1 MLTRRREENS
11 AEVTGLSSPK
21 RIRVGDSDH
30 DSQYPCFSALSSSH
44 TYTISTITPVET
56 INFSNQEDLTTSS
69 EHSAN
74 HNHYVATDETIR
86 PCQTST
92 RTLQLSLEA
101 SNQNLVTQEYTIIE
115 RTLNS
120 IISQPEAVEIIEDSK
135 GGPYV
140 KSADILDEDVA
151 GKHRIFVEKEDDDD
165 DDDEDWNEG
174 DHVNDSSDETSSI
187 DDIID
192 QMNHENVDEDEALS
206 ISKEDLNIPPLDD
219 DEVEYYKQEAR
230 EKGTQNFIQ
239 EYFFEKG
246 ISLQKLFYAFD
257 YKLPGKINFSDVQL
271 IQVLS
276 KVVQKFLRQRKKL
289 PNVNTLEDVIELL
302 RVSKNIMVLTG
313 AGVSVSCGIPDFR
326 SENGIYSRLS
336 EFDLDDPQD
345 MFDINYFRDCPE
357 VFYSFAKEI
366 YPSNFTP
373 SPSHYF
379 VKLLEEKGKLLR
391 NYTQNIDTLEQVAGI
406 ENVLQCHGSFATAS
420 CIVCGYKVDGNEIK
434 DDILNQRVPY
444 CPKCTNDDE
453 GDDIGESASIMKP
466 DIVFFGEKL
475 PPEFD
480 RSFPRDREKV
490 DLLIV
495 MGSSLKVA
503 PVSEIMGQIPH
514 RVPQIVINR
523 TPIKHMQ
530 FDVQLLGDCDI
541 IIPELCRM
549 LRLELVHEKLPGGSS
564 SCKKSEPYR
573 FLDPHIYL
581 FEGAVVKQGDLTGLG
596 VRTTGIEN
604 LSIQEKNKVET
615 REESEGNE
623 NTVKSNIYLT

>member
-11 AEVTGLSSPK
+11 AEITGLSSPK
-21 RIRVGDSDH
+21 RIRVGESDH
-30 DSQYPCFSALSSSH
+30 DSQYPTCFSTISSSH
-44 TYTISTITPVET
+44 TYTISTIAPVEAA
-56 INFSNQEDLTTSS
+56 NLSNQEGMTTSLD
-69 EHSAN
+69 HSVN
-74 HNHYVATDETIR
+74 HNAATDETILV
-86 PCQTST
+86 CQTSA
-92 RTLQLSLEA
+92 RTLQVSLEA
-101 SNQNLVTQEYTIIE
+101 SNQNLVTKEYIIE
-115 RTLNS
+115 STLNS

-135 GGPYV
+135 GGGNI
-140 KSADILDEDVA
+140 KSTDILDEDV
-151 GKHRIFVEKEDDDD
+151 
-165 DDDEDWNEG
+165 
-174 DHVNDSSDETSSI
+174 
-187 DDIID
+187 DIID
-192 QMNHENVDEDEALS
+192 RMNHENVEEDDESLSVDE
-206 ISKEDLNIPPLDD
+206 EDLNIPPLDD
-219 DEVEYYKQEAR
+219 DEIEYFRQEAR

-246 ISLQKLFYAFD
+246 LSLQKLFYAFD
-257 YKLPGKINFSDVQL
+257 YRLPGKINFSDVQL

-289 PNVNTLEDVIELL
+289 PNVNTLEDVVRLL
-302 RVSKNIMVLTG
+302 RESNNIMVLTG

-345 MFDINYFRDCPE
+345 MFDINYFKDCPE

-391 NYTQNIDTLEQVAGI
+391 NYTQNIDTLEQAAGI
-406 ENVLQCHGSFATAS
+406 KNVLQCHGSFATAS
-420 CIVCGYKVDGNEIK
+420 CIVCGYKVDGIEIK

-444 CPKCTNDDE
+444 CPRCVTIDDE
-453 GDDIGESASIMKP
+453 DNDIGESVSIMKP

-480 RSFPRDREKV
+480 RSFPRDREKI

-549 LRLELVHEKLPGGSS
+549 LRWELVHEKLPGGSS
-564 SCKKSEPYR
+564 LCKNSEPYR
-573 FLDPHIYL
+573 FLEPHIYL
-581 FEGAVVKQGDLTGLG
+581 FEGAVVKQGDLAGRG
-596 VRTTGIEN
+596 VRKASIED
-604 LSIQEKNKVET
+604 LSCQEKDKVDI
-615 REESEGNE
+615 REDNE
-623 NTVKSNIYLT
+623 QHNEKTVKSNNNLEKFLKSTLEHDYPS

>member
-1 MLTRRREENS
+1 M
-11 AEVTGLSSPK
+11 
-21 RIRVGDSDH
+21 
-30 DSQYPCFSALSSSH
+30 
-44 TYTISTITPVET
+44 
-56 INFSNQEDLTTSS
+56 
-69 EHSAN
+69 
-74 HNHYVATDETIR
+74 
-86 PCQTST
+86 
-92 RTLQLSLEA
+92 
-101 SNQNLVTQEYTIIE
+101 
-115 RTLNS
+115 
-120 IISQPEAVEIIEDSK
+120 
-135 GGPYV
+135 
-140 KSADILDEDVA
+140 
-151 GKHRIFVEKEDDDD
+151 
-165 DDDEDWNEG
+165 
-174 DHVNDSSDETSSI
+174 
-187 DDIID
+187 
-192 QMNHENVDEDEALS
+192 
-206 ISKEDLNIPPLDD
+206 
-219 DEVEYYKQEAR
+219 
-230 EKGTQNFIQ
+230 
-239 EYFFEKG
+239 
-246 ISLQKLFYAFD
+246 
-257 YKLPGKINFSDVQL
+257 
-271 IQVLS
+271 
-276 KVVQKFLRQRKKL
+276 
-289 PNVNTLEDVIELL
+289 
-302 RVSKNIMVLTG
+302 
-313 AGVSVSCGIPDFR
+313 
-326 SENGIYSRLS
+326 
-336 EFDLDDPQD
+336 
-345 MFDINYFRDCPE
+345 
-357 VFYSFAKEI
+357 
-366 YPSNFTP
+366 
-373 SPSHYF
+373 
-379 VKLLEEKGKLLR
+379 
-391 NYTQNIDTLEQVAGI
+391 
-406 ENVLQCHGSFATAS
+406 
-420 CIVCGYKVDGNEIK
+420 CGYKVDGNEIK

-503 PVSEIMGQIPH
+503 PVSEIMGMSHLHIFYEFNFVKPSYFMKKYYDEVITSSEQMVEEIYVKWLIFTLYSFVIGQIPH